1 MSRSALIL
9 LTLLALLAFAGNS
22 LLCRLALATTAID
35 AASFTALRLTAGALM
50 LGLLVRQPVAAARD
64 AGSWPSAFALFA
76 YAAGFSFAYLDL
88 TAATGALLLFAAVQ
102 AAMTGYGLWRGERL
116 TLLQWCGIALASA
129 GLVTL
134 LLPGLAAPPPAA
146 ALLMLGAGTA
156 WGIYSLRGRGAGDA
170 TLVTAGNFLRT
181 LPLAALLAL
190 AATPWRSIDAAGTVY
205 AVASGALTSGLGYAL
220 WYRALPA
227 LRATTAATVQLGV
240 PALAALG
247 GVLLLGERM
256 TGRLL
261 LAGTA
266 ILGGI
271 ALVTLT
277 RRRAR

>member
-64 AGSWPSAFALFA
+64 AGSWPSALALFA
-76 YAAGFSFAYLDL
+76 YAVGFSFAYLDL

-116 TLLQWCGIALASA
+116 TPLQWCGIAFASA

-146 ALLMLGAGTA
+146 ALLMLPAPP
-156 WGIYSLRGRGAGDA
+156 SS
-170 TLVTAGNFLRT
+170 
-181 LPLAALLAL
+181 AASR
-190 AATPWRSIDAAGTVY
+190 W
-205 AVASGALTSGLGYAL
+205 
-220 WYRALPA
+220 
-227 LRATTAATVQLGV
+227 
-240 PALAALG
+240 
-247 GVLLLGERM
+247 
-256 TGRLL
+256 
-261 LAGTA
+261 
-266 ILGGI
+266 
-271 ALVTLT
+271 
-277 RRRAR
+277 